1 MPGSSSRQSIPLG
14 SYGPA
19 LFQRSLNLSAQEV
32 QAHFHVIG
40 VSGSGKSR
48 YLAGLFLML
57 VNRGLSAT
65 LVDPHGDLAR
75 LILGHLVA
83 TGFYERP
90 EAYNRLLY
98 LDVPAAERAGRY
110 MPFNVLKQNGPPH
123 TIASNIMEAVHRAWP
138 SLAGGSAPMLDTLV
152 QNGVK
157 VLVSND
163 LPLPALYRFLVE
175 KEFRDELLKQEP
187 DRDIV
192 SVFHD
197 WYDRLPV
204 RDQLDMS
211 GSTLRR
217 VGLLIFDPVL
227 KYSLVQ
233 RDNIL
238 NFREIL
244 DTNRSVIINLALHNA
259 EARRLLGCLLTV
271 SAEQG
276 ALSRAELPAESR
288 WGSHHLVID
297 EFSEFT
303 AQSEE
308 ALSRMLSLTRKY
320 GLFLV
325 MAHQTWS
332 QASDRL
338 RGALQ
343 NVGVETTFR
352 LGREDAQR
360 SAPML
365 GRVDPLSIKH
375 EVVDS
380 GALDRTHPVFYSLG
394 EQWEEWVQAIQ
405 DLKPRQAFIRVPKGQ
420 VVQIKT
426 MSVPDPKVDK
436 QKLAQVE
443 QHYLENCF
451 RSLAGIQ
458 AELDSY
464 RAASPPS
471 PGVTRSRKLD

>member
-1 MPGSSSRQSIPLG
+1 
-14 SYGPA
+14 
-19 LFQRSLNLSAQEV
+19 
-32 QAHFHVIG
+32 
-40 VSGSGKSR
+40 
-48 YLAGLFLML
+48 
-57 VNRGLSAT
+57 
-65 LVDPHGDLAR
+65 
-75 LILGHLVA
+75 
-83 TGFYERP
+83 
-90 EAYNRLLY
+90 
-98 LDVPAAERAGRY
+98 
-110 MPFNVLKQNGPPH
+110 
-123 TIASNIMEAVHRAWP
+123 
-138 SLAGGSAPMLDTLV
+138 
-152 QNGVK
+152 
-157 VLVSND
+157 
-163 LPLPALYRFLVE
+163 
-175 KEFRDELLKQEP
+175 
-187 DRDIV
+187 
-192 SVFHD
+192 
-197 WYDRLPV
+197 
-204 RDQLDMS
+204 
-211 GSTLRR
+211 
-217 VGLLIFDPVL
+217 
-227 KYSLVQ
+227 
-233 RDNIL
+233 
-238 NFREIL
+238 
-244 DTNRSVIINLALHNA
+244 
-259 EARRLLGCLLTV
+259 
-271 SAEQG
+271 
-276 ALSRAELPAESR
+276 
-288 WGSHHLVID
+288 LVID